1 MSNKKVEILYPKA
14 TNYLSAAVEINGKYL
29 VLRNPNE
36 EIYQKLGC
44 YFPGCKQNSQYED
57 IAYLKEQLLLK
68 YNLKVNV
75 QHFVGDVLVKDRNG
89 KYSCL
94 YLYKC
99 APISKVSM
107 NNSQV
112 KAHLLKPENFKLVKF
127 DMADALLA
135 ERIQMFHL
143 VYENDITPCTRN
155 KEENEIV
162 LVYYDSLIYFANKVA
177 KQDVL
182 DFQALLQTGA
192 TMEEVK
198 NAFFWICKRSK
209 IDLNQY
215 IKYKEEQKQNEK

>member
-14 TNYLSAAVEINGKYL
+14 TNFLSAAVEINGKYL

-36 EIYQKLGC
+36 EIYQELGC
-44 YFPGCKQNSQYED
+44 YFPGCKQNSQYDD

-75 QHFVGDVLVKDRNG
+75 QHFIGDVLVKDRNG

-99 APISKVSM
+99 APISKISM

-127 DMADALLA
+127 DTADALLA
-135 ERIQMFHL
+135 ERILMFHS
-143 VYENDITPCTRN
+143 VYENDVTPCTRS
-155 KEENEIV
+155 KGENEIV
-162 LVYYDSLIYFANKVA
+162 LVYYDSLIYFADKVA

-192 TMEEVK
+192 TMEEIK

-209 IDLNQY
+209 IDLNEY